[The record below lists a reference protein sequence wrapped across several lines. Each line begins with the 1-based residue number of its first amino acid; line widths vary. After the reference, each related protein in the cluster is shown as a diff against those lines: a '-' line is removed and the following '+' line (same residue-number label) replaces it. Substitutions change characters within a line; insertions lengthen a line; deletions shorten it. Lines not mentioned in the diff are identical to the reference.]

1 MGSVKDDKL
10 NEKLRRLDYDLR
22 HMYELRKKP
31 RGKFVLKPDAKLR
44 EACDELRHF
53 VEHFNKV
60 PSIALRGARYGPLD
74 PEEIFATRVDN
85 VQVGYKLEEILPL
98 LVEMD
103 QLPTMRRTVY
113 VKLHDYKFDE
123 VPEEDR
129 DTIISA
135 VLDAF
140 MDQQQTIPDMDINRD
155 GDVMKLTQDFKVAV
169 MYQRNPN
176 LVTIAGG
183 LG

>member
-1 MGSVKDDKL
+1 MGSIGRKDKT
-10 NEKLRRLDYDLR
+10 K
-22 HMYELRKKP
+22 
-31 RGKFVLKPDAKLR
+31 GKTLLKPDGRLR
-44 EACDELRHF
+44 AACDELRTW

-60 PSIALRGARYGPLD
+60 PSIALRGERYGPLD
-74 PEEIFATRVDN
+74 PAQIYTTRVEN
-85 VQVGYKLEEILPL
+85 VEIGYKLEEILPL
-98 LVEMD
+98 IVEMD

-113 VKLHDYKFDE
+113 VKLHDYKFAE
-123 VPEEDR
+123 VPKADR
-129 DTIISA
+129 ETIVSA

-140 MDQQQTIPDMDINRD
+140 MDQQQGIPDMDFNKD

-183 LG
+183 YGKQ

>member
-1 MGSVKDDKL
+1 MGSVK
-10 NEKLRRLDYDLR
+10 
-22 HMYELRKKP
+22 RKGEAK
-31 RGKFVLKPDAKLR
+31 GKFILKPDGRLRSACEELR
-44 EACDELRHF
+44 EW

-60 PSIALRGARYGPLD
+60 PSIALRGERYGPLD
-74 PEEIFATRVDN
+74 PTQIFTTRVEN
-85 VQVGYKLEEILPL
+85 VEIGYKLEELLPL
-98 LVEMD
+98 VVEID

-113 VKLHDYKFDE
+113 VKLHGYRFAE
-123 VPEEDR
+123 VPDDER
-129 DTIISA
+129 GNLVSA

-140 MDQQQTIPDMDINRD
+140 MDQQQRVPEMEFNRE

>member
-1 MGSVKDDKL
+1 MGSIGRKDKT
-10 NEKLRRLDYDLR
+10 K
-22 HMYELRKKP
+22 
-31 RGKFVLKPDAKLR
+31 GKALLKPDGRLR
-44 EACDELRHF
+44 EACGELRHW

-60 PSIALRGARYGPLD
+60 PSIALRGERYGPLD
-74 PEEIFATRVDN
+74 PTKIYTTRVEN
-85 VQVGYKLEEILPL
+85 VEIGYKLEEILPL

-113 VKLHDYKFDE
+113 VKLHDYKFAE
-123 VPEEDR
+123 VPKEDR